1 MEYNWAKKKMKKNLR
16 LLFLA
21 ALAVM
26 VCFSSC
32 TKNPE
37 KLIVGKWKV
46 ESVRCSDDEF
56 GEYFEDDKGETWKF
70 DEDGTF
76 KGYLSLLEGDVE
88 CDYICDDYSLE
99 LSGGDLTMSYGDEKI
114 TVVFEFE
121 IEEISRKEMSLSG
134 KCKIN
139 YRDYYEGYDE
149 SYTISGIKYELEKKK

>member
-1 MEYNWAKKKMKKNLR
+1 MGYNWAKMKMKKSLR

-56 GEYFEDDKGETWKF
+56 GEYFEEDKGETWRF
-70 DEDGTF
+70 DESGTF

-99 LSGGDLTMSYGDEKI
+99 MSGGDLTMYDDDEKI
-114 TVVFEFE
+114 TLSFDFD
-121 IEEISRKEMSLSG
+121 IDEISKKEMSLSG
-134 KCKIN
+134 KCKIT
-139 YRDYYEGYDE
+139 YKDYYEGETYT
-149 SYTISGIKYELEKKK
+149 YTISGIKYELEKK